1 MPNDHLEKK
10 WVYTAEYIIKDLSH
24 GITVQMLYY
33 LVESNGELELVLEAT
48 REIVGK
54 PVDVIRNYKCCQ
66 FVREGLRKSALQCRL
81 LLISVAAVYMVRA
94 KYPNCVILS
103 NAIQAYS
110 GSTQ

>member
-1 MPNDHLEKK
+1 
-10 WVYTAEYIIKDLSH
+10 
-24 GITVQMLYY
+24 MLYY

-66 FVREGLRKSALQCRL
+66 FVREGLMKSALQCR
-81 LLISVAAVYMVRA
+81 LISVAAVYMVRA
-94 KYPNCVILS
+94 RYPNCVILS
-103 NAIQAYS
+103 NAIQTYS